1 MSPAGRSADGAGAD
15 GRGRLSPGAHG
26 PDVHIDRLAL
36 RVTGLDEGAAR
47 TLARLVAEGLP
58 PGVLGPAASDG
69 LGRVR
74 IQVTADAAEQGKP
87 DLLARRI
94 TSELTRILA
103 RGQGPGY
110 PDGETGQIS
119 GETAR

>member
-1 MSPAGRSADGAGAD
+1 MSPAAAGAGA
-15 GRGRLSPGAHG
+15 GTHGWLSPGASG
-26 PDVHIDRLAL
+26 PDVHLDRLAL
-36 RVTGLDEGAAR
+36 RVTGLDEGAGR

-58 PGVLGPAASDG
+58 PALLGPAASDG

-74 IQVTADAAEQGKP
+74 IQVTADVAEQAQP

-94 TSELTRILA
+94 VSELARILA

-110 PDGETGQIS
+110 PDE
-119 GETAR
+119 ETAR